1 MKCGNMQLH
10 QSRKTKRGPAASDDQ
25 ALGASTHGSSFG
37 NANLMCCRLRCF
49 CSSRFIPKMNMR
61 LQVLHPSF
69 FETAR
74 GPATADLAQDS
85 RLNYLSGSL
94 SGRPTI
100 ASLFMAS

>member
-37 NANLMCCRLRCF
+37 NASLMCCRLRCF

-61 LQVLHPSF
+61 LQVLHHFLKLREVQRLRTSRKTRDLITCQ
-69 FETAR
+69 EVCL
-74 GPATADLAQDS
+74 ADQRSLRFS
-85 RLNYLSGSL
+85 WRL
-94 SGRPTI
+94 
-100 ASLFMAS
+100 